1 MINLFAG
8 IVLMIVIMTVMGLVF
23 AYYCS
28 KPITL
33 QRSSIVAAEIRDVA
47 RERSVL
53 ARERAAL
60 ARERAALDEYV
71 AMIDDRE
78 EVQHIGVTVA
88 EPVRSGRFDYL
99 EL

>member
-8 IVLMIVIMTVMGLVF
+8 IVLTIVTMTVMGLVF

-33 QRSSIVAAEIRDVA
+33 QRSSIVDAASRDVA
-47 RERSVL
+47 RERSALARERSAL

-60 ARERAALDEYV
+60 ARDRAELDE
-71 AMIDDRE
+71 I
-78 EVQHIGVTVA
+78 EVNVA
-88 EPVRSGRFDYL
+88 EPVRFERFDYL

>member
-60 ARERAALDEYV
+60 DEYV

-78 EVQHIGVTVA
+78 EVQQIEVNVA
-88 EPVRSGRFDYL
+88 EPVRFGRFDYL